1 MRKNNSFSQYNQNV
15 ETLATIHKMMV
26 EKNLKSQLGSL
37 SRIARD
43 LDIMDPSDS
52 EFQEETRIK
61 LLRIYYRFS

>member
-26 EKNLKSQLGSL
+26 EKNLKSHLGSL

-61 LLRIYYRFS
+61 LLRIYYKFS

>member
-1 MRKNNSFSQYNQNV
+1 MRKNNAFSQYNQNV

-26 EKNLKSQLGSL
+26 EKNLKSQLGPL